1 MRKALKV
8 FSVLYWIAT
17 GFFALFAILTFA
29 SGNLLTEIQKAFPV
43 ELNGVDPKVVF
54 GILFIIL
61 AVIYAVIAVSMRN
74 VATKKSK
81 GTVALVLLALSA
93 IGNIYSVITAF
104 SISTLISLVI
114 AVMLLYFVVC
124 VRNENEGKN

>member
-43 ELNGVDPKVVF
+43 ELNGADPKVVF
-54 GILFIIL
+54 GISFIIL
-61 AVIYAVIAVSMRN
+61 AVIYAITAVSMRN

-81 GTVALVLLALSA
+81 GTVALVLLAISA
-93 IGNIYSVITAF
+93 IGNVYYVITAF
-104 SISTLISLVI
+104 SISTLISLI
-114 AVMLLYFVVC
+114 ITAMLLYFVIS
-124 VRNENEGKN
+124 VRNENEGSN